1 MYNNSYYYQLSIWH
15 HHHATNLW
23 NSCCWK
29 CSVVKLGTNYVIMA
43 KAGCHFND
51 LWKARHNQGST
62 CTANCVI
69 ADILSVGTEL
79 GHCVVG

>member
-1 MYNNSYYYQLSIWH
+1 
-15 HHHATNLW
+15 
-23 NSCCWK
+23 
-29 CSVVKLGTNYVIMA
+29 MA

-62 CTANCVI
+62 LQTANCVI

-79 GHCVVG
+79 GVL